1 MKLADVPVAQ
11 YLRMSTEHQQYSLE
25 MQSAAIVIYAQERGY
40 KIVKTY
46 SDAAKS
52 GVLFRGRGALQSLI
66 EDVVRGIAA
75 FKAILVYDVSRWGR
89 FQDTDE
95 AAHYEFLC
103 KSAGIPVH
111 YCAETFTNDGGLPS
125 LIMKSLKRV
134 MAGEYSRELGVKVSA
149 GQRRLVQRGFRQG
162 GPPRYALR
170 RMLVSADGKPKQR
183 LANGERKSIATD
195 RVVLIPGPLREV
207 RCVKR
212 IYRLFIKKGLTYTN
226 IARQL
231 NNCGIRYVGGS
242 EWNERDVKVILTHPK
257 YAGFNVYGCS
267 TQRLYTPLVRVPR
280 SEWIVIPNAF
290 PALVSQEAFA
300 EAQCIVDRYLRSC
313 PRHRSDE
320 DLLAILRAILAREGK
335 ITIELMRKTKDCPS
349 PATFS
354 HRFGSLCRAY
364 EMIGYS
370 GFWNGGWLG
379 KRRDIQVLRN
389 TLMIEISNCSLG
401 SISIDAPGHP
411 NRTRLRLSD
420 GNLISLLGCRCFRA
434 YKGNLRWVVKSVP
447 DECHLITLI
456 ARLNENNTAFKDFF
470 LIPPIR
476 ALVATI
482 LAEKDPRLAQA
493 IPLSNLSNL
502 SDSVRTLLNQ
512 KGQTWPT
519 RLFLLQGHR
528 KL

>member
-1 MKLADVPVAQ
+1 MTDATSLIRAAQ
-11 YLRMSTEHQQYSLE
+11 YLRMSTEHQQYSPE
-25 MQSAAIVIYAQERGY
+25 NQSTAIWSYAEGHGFTVVR
-40 KIVKTY
+40 TY
-46 SDAAKS
+46 SDPAKS
-52 GVLFRGRGALQSLI
+52 GLSLKNRRGLRDLLQ
-66 EDVVRGIAA
+66 DVAGGNTDY
-75 FKAILVYDVSRWGR
+75 KAILVYDVSRWGR

-162 GPPRYALR
+162 GPPGYALR

-300 EAQCIVDRYLRSC
+300 QAQCIVDRCLRSC

-349 PATFS
+349 PATFI

-364 EMIGYS
+364 QMIGYS
-370 GFWNGGWLG
+370 GFWN
-379 KRRDIQVLRN
+379 
-389 TLMIEISNCSLG
+389 
-401 SISIDAPGHP
+401 
-411 NRTRLRLSD
+411 
-420 GNLISLLGCRCFRA
+420 
-434 YKGNLRWVVKSVP
+434 
-447 DECHLITLI
+447 
-456 ARLNENNTAFKDFF
+456 
-470 LIPPIR
+470 
-476 ALVATI
+476 
-482 LAEKDPRLAQA
+482 
-493 IPLSNLSNL
+493 
-502 SDSVRTLLNQ
+502 
-512 KGQTWPT
+512 
-519 RLFLLQGHR
+519 
-528 KL
+528 